1 MASLITA
8 VGLIVRW
15 EWRWAHRIE
24 LLVGYRWPWVGAM
37 STGVILLLF
46 EIVELFMV
54 PFHPVMHPLLIGWFL
69 ALVILAL
76 APSTRTY
83 LRPRGRLSDEN
94 LGSSSYQAFLSK
106 QEPRAELTLWPLAV
120 AALLG
125 SCLPLV
131 AVSSGGVLERMAVL
145 LIGTLVTGAAAIRW
159 TLESRAGGWATL
171 ALAVTGLVVGTGV
184 GVRAVNVGATDFRTI
199 TALLALVGGVIEL
212 VAGIGRVTAG
222 RHVVSRLL
230 LGSLVLVLVAVT
242 VWIVA
247 R

>member
-94 LGSSSYQAFLSK
+94 LGSSSYQAFLLK
-106 QEPRAELTLWPLAV
+106 A
-120 AALLG
+120 
-125 SCLPLV
+125 
-131 AVSSGGVLERMAVL
+131 
-145 LIGTLVTGAAAIRW
+145 GT
-159 TLESRAGGWATL
+159 SR
-171 ALAVTGLVVGTGV
+171 
-184 GVRAVNVGATDFRTI
+184 
-199 TALLALVGGVIEL
+199 
-212 VAGIGRVTAG
+212 
-222 RHVVSRLL
+222 
-230 LGSLVLVLVAVT
+230 
-242 VWIVA
+242 
-247 R
+247 